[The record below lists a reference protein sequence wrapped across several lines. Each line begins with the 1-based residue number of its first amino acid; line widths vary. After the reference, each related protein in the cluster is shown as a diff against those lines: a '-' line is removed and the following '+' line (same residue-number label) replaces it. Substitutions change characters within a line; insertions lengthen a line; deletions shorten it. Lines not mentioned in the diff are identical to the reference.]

1 MESHG
6 WLKAL
11 PNGGVV
17 EESGLTMFLPRYGY
31 LRYGLIWI
39 LIKAARKLMDAKT
52 LIFEASLFDQWEPS
66 RRFSVKSV
74 SEFLDPCRARP
85 GPREIL

>member
-11 PNGGVV
+11 PNGRVV
-17 EESGLTMFLPRYGY
+17 EERGLTMFLPRYGY
-31 LRYGLIWI
+31 GLIWI
-39 LIKAARKLMDAKT
+39 LIKAAKKLMDAKT
-52 LIFEASLFDQWEPS
+52 LIFEASLFDQWEHPS

-74 SEFLDPCRARP
+74 PEFLGPCRARP